1 MANKKGSFFTNDF
14 LSLNGPSKRFIAMI
28 AIVAAS
34 ILFYGFTPSADE
46 EAPLTSVTI
55 IDGDQ
60 YFEVETKGQTV
71 SDALFVANITLSEND
86 TVSKDMTAEIN
97 NGDTITIGRE
107 KSFYLNTSGKTFEIR
122 TTAKTVGEALH
133 LDGFCVGKYD
143 EVIPDVNTPVTDGL
157 TVSVTR
163 VYVEVHETEEEIP
176 FTEKTIQNDEKYVG
190 YRRVIQEGVTGL
202 MVRTFKTVSKDGA
215 GITATLIGETLT
227 RQPVEQIVEVGT
239 MPIPE
244 SGIIPADDSFVLTPG
259 QTANGVPLSAIP
271 TLGQNNTKTTTDGNI
286 AVTASGTFSF
296 SRVLSCRAT
305 AYEGSSA
312 SNGKWAGM
320 TATGRAPV
328 FGVVAVDPK
337 VIPLNSKLYIESA
350 DGGKSWVYGFAIAG
364 DTGGAIKGNRI
375 DLCYNSLDQCYQ
387 FGRRDAVVYVLN

>member
-1 MANKKGSFFTNDF
+1 MANKKGSFFANDF

-71 SDALFVANITLSEND
+71 GDALFVANITLSEND
-86 TVSKDMTAEIN
+86 TVSKDMTAEIKD
-97 NGDTITIGRE
+97 GDTITVGRE

-143 EVIPDVNTPVTDGL
+143 EVIPDVNTPVTNGL

-176 FTEKTIQNDEKYVG
+176 FTEKTIQNDEKYAG

-215 GITATLIGETLT
+215 GITATLIGESLT
-227 RQPVEQIVEVGT
+227 RQPVEQIVEIGT
-239 MPIPE
+239 KPIPE
-244 SGIIPADDSFVLTPG
+244 SGIIPADPSFVLTPG
-259 QTANGVPLSAIP
+259 KAANGVPLSAIP
-271 TLGQNNTKTTTDGNI
+271 TLAQNNTKTTIDGNI
-286 AVTASGTFSF
+286 AVTASGTFAF

-305 AYEGSSA
+305 AYESSSA